1 VAVEIPRIEIE
12 TSTGTVVALRK
23 GLPDDGALILAGFEH
38 LGEESRFQRF
48 FTAMPKLQENVLAQ
62 FLELDGRNRMAV
74 AAFDPTQPSEVGTD
88 EGLGIG
94 VARYLASEK
103 DEQSAELAV
112 TVIDEY
118 QGRGVGR
125 VLLEALAVGALHAG
139 LTSLYGYVLRNNG
152 GMIHVFRRLG
162 GREQFTERPEPGV
175 QRYAIDLAAAATTF
189 GPRRDAYASLF
200 R

>member
-1 VAVEIPRIEIE
+1 ME
-12 TSTGTVVALRK
+12 TTSGLVVALRK
-23 GLPDDGALILAGFEH
+23 GVPDDGALLLAGFEH
-38 LGEESRFQRF
+38 LSDESRFHRF
-48 FTAMPKLQENVLAQ
+48 FTAMPRLQETVLAQ
-62 FLELDGRNRMAV
+62 FLELDGRGRVAV
-74 AAFDPTQPSEVGTD
+74 GAFDTTRPSLVGSD

-118 QGRGVGR
+118 HGRGVGR
-125 VLLEALAVGALHAG
+125 TLLEALVVAGMYAG
-139 LTSLYGYVLRNNG
+139 LTSLYGYVLRDNG

-175 QRYAIDLAAAATTF
+175 QRYAIDLAAAASTF
-189 GPRRDAYASLF
+189 GPRREMYADLF

>member
-1 VAVEIPRIEIE
+1 MV
-12 TSTGTVVALRK
+12 TSTGAVVALRRSV
-23 GLPDDGALILAGFEH
+23 PDDGALILAGFEH

-62 FLELDGRNRMAV
+62 FLQLDGRGRVAV
-74 AAFDPTQPSEVGTD
+74 VAFDPTEPSELGSD

-94 VARYLASEK
+94 VARYLASDE
-103 DEQSAELAV
+103 DEQTAELAV

-118 QGRGVGR
+118 HGRGVGR
-125 VLLEALAVGALHAG
+125 ALLEALVVGALHAG

-189 GPRRDAYASLF
+189 GPRREAYATLF

>member
-1 VAVEIPRIEIE
+1 
-12 TSTGTVVALRK
+12 
-23 GLPDDGALILAGFEH
+23 
-38 LGEESRFQRF
+38 
-48 FTAMPKLQENVLAQ
+48 
-62 FLELDGRNRMAV
+62 
-74 AAFDPTQPSEVGTD
+74 VGSN

-94 VARYLASEK
+94 VARYLASET

-112 TVIDEY
+112 TVIDDY
-118 QGRGVGR
+118 HGRGVGR
-125 VLLEALAVGALHAG
+125 VLLEALVVAGLHAG
-139 LTSLYGYVLRNNG
+139 LTSLYGYVLRSNS

-189 GPRRDAYASLF
+189 GPRRDEYATLF